1 MPKHLHQSEDPL
13 ALGVVPEDADAV
25 VSRRLPAEGSSTDGT
40 VVEPVPSAVE
50 PVETI
55 GAPPGNPT
63 SHSARSIA
71 DAETQNLTPV
81 LAPQHSIWR
90 DAFREITASRPA
102 VGLGALILAL
112 VVGSIMIG
120 FTNAAVR
127 AAASYFF
134 ARPSDTFAALGN
146 AMMGAYSQLVRGS
159 IFNWQANGFAN
170 QITPLINTLTN
181 ATPLIVAG
189 LALAITFKAGLFNI
203 GGRGQMIMGIILGGW
218 AAIGMQNT
226 LPHALVLPIAAI
238 LAMIGG
244 GLWGA
249 LAGFL
254 KARTGAHEVIT
265 TIMLNFIA
273 FYLLQYLLATP
284 GLLQAPGA
292 FNPISVAATGAVFPR
307 ILGARYNLRLSFIVA
322 LAAVALIWWL
332 LNRSALGFTLR
343 AVGLNPRAAR
353 VAGMDVARSTV
364 ISMALSGALMGLA
377 GIFMLGTI
385 AGGFTDSIDG
395 GIGFDAITVALL
407 GGSSPVGILFAGLLF
422 GAFRGGGT
430 ALQAGQG
437 IPVEIVQVIQ
447 SLIVLFIAAPPLVR
461 AIFRLPSPG
470 KVGDA
475 RLARIEAMRAQQA
488 AEMGITERVVA

>member
-1 MPKHLHQSEDPL
+1 MSEHKHLRQSPIE
-13 ALGVVPEDADAV
+13 VSIVPDDEVTASPVILREERSDAV
-25 VSRRLPAEGSSTDGT
+25 AESSIGTHPIGPPPAVQRSRGIPREI
-40 VVEPVPSAVE
+40 
-50 PVETI
+50 ETI
-55 GAPPGNPT
+55 GTAP
-63 SHSARSIA
+63 HS
-71 DAETQNLTPV
+71 V
-81 LAPQHSIWR
+81 WR
-90 DAFREITASRPA
+90 DAFREITASKPA

-112 VVGSIMIG
+112 LGGSLMIA

-127 AAASYFF
+127 NAASYFF

-159 IFNWQANGFAN
+159 LFNWQAHGFLN
-170 QITPLINTLTN
+170 QINPLINTLTN

-203 GGRGQMIMGIILGGW
+203 GGRGQMIMGVILGGW
-218 AAIGMQNT
+218 AAIALQNV
-226 LPHALVLPIAAI
+226 LPHWLTLIIAVI

-244 GLWGA
+244 ALWGG

-254 KARTGAHEVIT
+254 KARTGAHEVIS
-265 TIMLNFIA
+265 TIMLNFVA

-292 FNPISVAATGAVFPR
+292 FNPISVAPTGAVFPR
-307 ILGARYNLRLSFIVA
+307 LLGGRFNLRLSFLLA

-332 LNRSALGFTLR
+332 LNRSALGFTFR
-343 AVGLNPRAAR
+343 AVGSNPRAAR

-364 ISMALSGALMGLA
+364 TSMALSGALMGLA
-377 GIFMLGTI
+377 GIFQLSTI
-385 AGGFTDSIDG
+385 AGGFTDTIDG

-407 GGSSPVGILFAGLLF
+407 GGSNPIGILFAGLLF

-461 AIFRLPSPG
+461 TIFRLSSPS
-470 KVGDA
+470 KVADAKAA
-475 RLARIEAMRAQQA
+475 RLEQARTAAAAQV
-488 AEMGITERVVA
+488 GITERLVP